1 MNRRANHQEAKM
13 PKVYIK
19 CLHCGEIEATVSGR
33 GGFCGDMELCL
44 EKRETRIVPGVC
56 ANCQCRKLNTG
67 RSLILKGELTQI
79 ALKDQMDD

>member
-1 MNRRANHQEAKM
+1 M

-19 CLHCGEIEATVSGR
+19 CLHCGEIETTVPGG
-33 GGFCGDMELCL
+33 GGFCDDKELCL

-79 ALKDQMDD
+79 ALRDQMDD

>member
-1 MNRRANHQEAKM
+1 M

-19 CLHCGEIEATVSGR
+19 CLHCGGIEATVSGG
-33 GGFCGDMELCL
+33 GGFCGDMELWL
-44 EKRETRIVPGVC
+44 VMRGARIVPGVC

-79 ALKDQMDD
+79 ALRDQMDD

>member
-1 MNRRANHQEAKM
+1 M

-19 CLHCGEIEATVSGR
+19 CLHCGEIEATVL
-33 GGFCGDMELCL
+33 GGGGLCGDMELCL
-44 EKRETRIVPGVC
+44 EKRETRIVLGVC

-79 ALKDQMDD
+79 ALRDQIDD

>member
-1 MNRRANHQEAKM
+1 MSRRANHQEAKM

-19 CLHCGEIEATVSGR
+19 CLHCGGI
-33 GGFCGDMELCL
+33 CGDMELCL
-44 EKRETRIVPGVC
+44 EKRGARIVPGVC

-79 ALKDQMDD
+79 ALRDQMDD

>member
-1 MNRRANHQEAKM
+1 M

-19 CLHCGEIEATVSGR
+19 CLHCGEIEATVLGG

-56 ANCQCRKLNTG
+56 TNCQCKKLNTG

-79 ALKDQMDD
+79 ALRDQMDD

>member
-1 MNRRANHQEAKM
+1 M

-19 CLHCGEIEATVSGR
+19 CLHCGGIEATVSGR

-44 EKRETRIVPGVC
+44 EKREARIVPGVC
-56 ANCQCRKLNTG
+56 TNRQCRKLNTG

-79 ALKDQMDD
+79 ALRDQMDD

>member
-19 CLHCGEIEATVSGR
+19 CLHCGGLEAIVSGR
-33 GGFCGDMELCL
+33 GGFCGGMELCL

-56 ANCQCRKLNTG
+56 TNCQCRKLNTG

-79 ALKDQMDD
+79 ALRDQMDD

>member
-1 MNRRANHQEAKM
+1 M
-13 PKVYIK
+13 PKVCIK
-19 CLHCGEIEATVSGR
+19 CLHCGGIEATVSGG

-44 EKRETRIVPGVC
+44 EKRGARIVSGVC

-79 ALKDQMDD
+79 ALRDQMDD

>member
-1 MNRRANHQEAKM
+1 M

-19 CLHCGEIEATVSGR
+19 CLHCGEIEATVLGG
-33 GGFCGDMELCL
+33 GGFCGEKDLCL
-44 EKRETRIVPGVC
+44 EKRGARIVLGVC

-79 ALKDQMDD
+79 ALRDQMDD

>member
-1 MNRRANHQEAKM
+1 MNRKGNHQEAKV

-19 CLHCGEIEATVSGR
+19 CLHCGEIEATVLCG
-33 GGFCGDMELCL
+33 GGFCGNMELCL

-79 ALKDQMDD
+79 ALRDQMDD

>member
-1 MNRRANHQEAKM
+1 M

-19 CLHCGEIEATVSGR
+19 CLHCGGIEATVSGR
-33 GGFCGDMELCL
+33 GGGDMELCL
-44 EKRETRIVPGVC
+44 EKRGARIVPGVC

-79 ALKDQMDD
+79 ALRDQMDD

>member
-1 MNRRANHQEAKM
+1 MSRRANHQEAKM

-19 CLHCGEIEATVSGR
+19 CLHCGGIEATVSGG

-44 EKRETRIVPGVC
+44 EKRGTRIVPGVC

-79 ALKDQMDD
+79 ALRDQMDD

>member
-1 MNRRANHQEAKM
+1 M

-19 CLHCGEIEATVSGR
+19 CLHCGEIEATVLGG

-44 EKRETRIVPGVC
+44 EKRGARIVPGVC

-79 ALKDQMDD
+79 ALRDQMDD

>member
-1 MNRRANHQEAKM
+1 M

-19 CLHCGEIEATVSGR
+19 CLHCGGIEAAVSDG
-33 GGFCGDMELCL
+33 GGFCGGMEFCL
-44 EKRETRIVPGVC
+44 EKRGARIVPGVC

-79 ALKDQMDD
+79 ALRDQMDD